1 MAKKQGLYDNINK
14 RKKKGISRSKKK
26 STIDEK
32 TYKKMKEKKG
42 GFVNL
47 KKRKPA
53 KKK

>member
-32 TYKKMKEKKG
+32 TYKKMKAKKG
-42 GFVNL
+42 GFKP